1 MSKFENLTSKIVA
14 ECPSRVKRRGLGNAD
29 NDDRREKIQN
39 QNVNIWKTTELF
51 WLTYEKKQ

>member
-39 QNVNIWKTTELF
+39 QNVNI
-51 WLTYEKKQ
+51 